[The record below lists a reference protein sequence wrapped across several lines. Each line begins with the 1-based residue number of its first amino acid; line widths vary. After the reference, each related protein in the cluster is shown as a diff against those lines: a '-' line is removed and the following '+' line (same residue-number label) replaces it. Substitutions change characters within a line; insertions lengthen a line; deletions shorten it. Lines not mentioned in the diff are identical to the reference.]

1 MLLSSSLLFFQEH
14 INSPEKFLKKVVKV
28 VVETT
33 LTCVLCLQYREE
45 LYMPTKHKRGF
56 SAFLCRN
63 LNKEEENYGGKKTSP
78 GLILKNI

>member
-1 MLLSSSLLFFQEH
+1 MNKTFNCLSGTVSPTQK
-14 INSPEKFLKKVVKV
+14 NSPICCRNKIF
-28 VVETT
+28 
-33 LTCVLCLQYREE
+33 CVLCLQYREE

>member
-1 MLLSSSLLFFQEH
+1 
-14 INSPEKFLKKVVKV
+14 
-28 VVETT
+28 
-33 LTCVLCLQYREE
+33 
-45 LYMPTKHKRGF
+45 MPAKHKRGF

>member
-1 MLLSSSLLFFQEH
+1 MNKIFNCLSGTVQPTRK
-14 INSPEKFLKKVVKV
+14 NSPICCRNEIL
-28 VVETT
+28 
-33 LTCVLCLQYREE
+33 CVLCLQYREE

-63 LNKEEENYGGKKTSP
+63 LYKEEEKYGGKKTSP